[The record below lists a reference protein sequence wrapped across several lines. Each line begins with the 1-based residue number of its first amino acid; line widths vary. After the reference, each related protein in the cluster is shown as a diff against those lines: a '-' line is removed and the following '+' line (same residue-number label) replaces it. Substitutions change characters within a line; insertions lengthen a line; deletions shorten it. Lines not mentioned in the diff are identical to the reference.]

1 MNTKRFWLTVLGIAL
16 LVCGV
21 IYFFIRSEDVP
32 PPVSL
37 PQVEIITVKTEKVL
51 VWSEFSGRLVAVDAA
66 EIRPEVNGR
75 ITEVKFEDGDLV
87 TEGEVLF
94 VIDPRPYEAAVAKAE
109 AQLATAKTNAD
120 FSKIEIERAGKM
132 VKTQAIAQRIYDE
145 RFNANEVALAAIKSA
160 EAALLQANIDLDH
173 ANLKAPISGRA
184 GRVEVTVGNIVQ
196 AGPNAP
202 LLTRIV
208 TYDPIYA
215 DFEVD
220 EQTYVQN
227 VRNVANTRR
236 LEQKI
241 PVELFLQSDKHHV
254 YKGTIY
260 SFDNRLDT
268 SSGTIRARAKFDNPD
283 GVLVPGMFISVK
295 FSGDG
300 EKEVLLV
307 PQQAIGSDQ
316 SKKFVYLVD
325 ENNTVKYVPIEVGK
339 EVKSQRII
347 LSGLKPGDRVIVKG
361 IQHIK
366 PDQEVEVKELTSN
379 GS

>member
-1 MNTKRFWLTVLGIAL
+1 MSQNLKRNLLIVIGLIL
-16 LVCGV
+16 LVLFGQ
-21 IYFFIRSEDVP
+21 YYLGSEHATEQAP
-32 PPVSL
+32 P
-37 PQVEIITVKTEKVL
+37 PQVEIKTIRPQKVR

-66 EIRPEVNGR
+66 EIKPEVNGR
-75 ITEVKFEDGDLV
+75 IMEVKFEDGDLV
-87 TEGEVLF
+87 NEGDILF
-94 VIDPRPYEAAVAKAE
+94 VIDPRPYEAAVEKAE
-109 AQLATAKTNAD
+109 AELATAKTNAN
-120 FSKIEIERAGKM
+120 FSKIEKERAEKM
-132 VKTQAIAQRIYDE
+132 IKTQAIAQRIYDE
-145 RFNANEVALAAIKSA
+145 RFNANEVALASIQSA
-160 EAALLQANIDLDH
+160 EAALLQAKIDLDR
-173 ANLKAPISGRA
+173 AYLKAPISGRA

-196 AGPNAP
+196 SGPNAP

-227 VRNVANTRR
+227 VRNVANNRSS
-236 LEQKI
+236 EQKI
-241 PVELFLQSDKHHV
+241 PVELFLSGDKEHV
-254 YKGTIY
+254 YKGSIY

-268 SSGTIRARAKFDNPD
+268 SSGTIRARAKFSNPN
-283 GVLVPGMFISVK
+283 GVLVPGMFVSVR

-316 SKKFVYLVD
+316 SKKFVYVVN
-325 ENNTVKYVPIEVGK
+325 ENNKVVYQPVEVGK
-339 EVKSQRII
+339 EVKSDRII
-347 LSGLKPGDRVIVKG
+347 TEGLKTGDRVIIKG

-366 PDQEVEVKELTSN
+366 PDQLVEVKEN

>member
-1 MNTKRFWLTVLGIAL
+1 MSQNLKRNLLIVIGLIL
-16 LVCGV
+16 LVLFGQ
-21 IYFFIRSEDVP
+21 YYLGSEHTTEQAP
-32 PPVSL
+32 P
-37 PQVEIITVKTEKVL
+37 PQVEIKTIRPQKVR

-66 EIRPEVNGR
+66 EIKPEVNGR
-75 ITEVKFEDGDLV
+75 IMEVKFEDGDLV
-87 TEGEVLF
+87 NEGDILF
-94 VIDPRPYEAAVAKAE
+94 VIDPRPYEAAVEKAE
-109 AQLATAKTNAD
+109 AELATAKTNAN
-120 FSKIEIERAGKM
+120 FSKIEKERAEKM
-132 VKTQAIAQRIYDE
+132 IKTQAIAQRIYDE
-145 RFNANEVALAAIKSA
+145 RFNANEVALASIQSA
-160 EAALLQANIDLDH
+160 EAALLQAKIDLDR
-173 ANLKAPISGRA
+173 AYLKAPISGRA

-196 AGPNAP
+196 SGPNAP

-227 VRNVANTRR
+227 VRNVANNRSS
-236 LEQKI
+236 EQKI
-241 PVELFLQSDKHHV
+241 PVELFLSGDKEHV
-254 YKGTIY
+254 YKGSIY

-268 SSGTIRARAKFDNPD
+268 SSGTIRARAKLSNPN
-283 GVLVPGMFISVK
+283 GVLVPGMFVSVR

-316 SKKFVYLVD
+316 SKKFVYVVN
-325 ENNTVKYVPIEVGK
+325 ENNKVVYQPVEVGK
-339 EVKSQRII
+339 EVKSERII
-347 LSGLKPGDRVIVKG
+347 TEGLKTGDRVIIKG

-366 PDQEVEVKELTSN
+366 PDQLVEVKEN

>member
-1 MNTKRFWLTVLGIAL
+1 MNTKNIWAIGAGFILFLLAAL
-16 LVCGV
+16 FML
-21 IYFFIRSEDVP
+21 RSESP
-32 PPVSL
+32 PPAF
-37 PQVEIITVKTEKVL
+37 PIPEVEVKTVKPETVRI
-51 VWSEFSGRLVAVDAA
+51 WSEFSGRLTAVDAA
-66 EIRPEVNGR
+66 EIRPEVSGR
-75 ITEVKFEDGDLV
+75 ITEVKFQDGDNV
-87 TEGEVLF
+87 KKGDILF
-94 VIDPRPYEAAVAKAE
+94 IIDPRPFEAAVSKAE

-120 FSKIEIERAGKM
+120 FAKIELERASKM
-132 VKTQAIAQRIYDE
+132 IKTQAIAQRIYDE

-160 EAALLQANIDLDH
+160 EAALLQANVELDH
-173 ANLKAPISGRA
+173 AYLKAPITGRI

-220 EQTYVQN
+220 EKTYVET
-227 VRNVANTRR
+227 VRNNANNRNS
-236 LEQKI
+236 EQKI
-241 PVELFLQSDKHHV
+241 PVELSLTSDKEHI

-268 SSGTIRARAKFDNPD
+268 ASGTIRARAKFDNPN
-283 GVLVPGMFISVK
+283 GILVPGLFASVK

-300 EKEVLLV
+300 EKQVLLV

-316 SKKFVYLVD
+316 NKKFVYVVD
-325 ENNTVKYVPIEVGK
+325 EQNKVLYRPVEAGK
-339 EVKSQRII
+339 EVGSDRII
-347 LSGLKPGDRVIVKG
+347 SSGLKPGDRVIVKG
-361 IQHIK
+361 LQHIK
-366 PDQEVEVKELTSN
+366 PDQVVDPKELKTN